1 MLAYGKVVHSS
12 TNALMLITAAVIGL
26 LITIVAYQYTIGT
39 EQEHQQLVVAQA
51 ATEQRAQLQSSVNST
66 VEILDSI
73 AKLVAHSD
81 KISSQTFKSF
91 TQPIF
96 KRHAELFALHWI
108 PRVSHN
114 NRDQFERLLNAQ
126 GITKGI
132 SSLNTQLNSLVS
144 ASDREV
150 YYPILYSEPYALN
163 HSVIGL
169 DAYSRRL
176 NAEVIDQLLNG
187 SAEFLSTAPFQLVQD
202 EMDSMSVVFFRS
214 VYDLSSSQE
223 KPVLKGF
230 IAALVKPQILLDKQI
245 KADIGLAI
253 KLEDVTSGSGVQIGV
268 TNHQQS
274 KLAGGSYMT
283 EFMVLGRNWSLQ
295 IIGGE
300 EATSGHSSA
309 SLILVFGFLFTLML
323 VVVLSRLMIAHRQ
336 VQLERD
342 RAQSYL
348 DTVDTIMLV
357 LDREGCIKMINRK
370 GCEVLGYNPIELMSK
385 QWFSDSFMVDSR
397 EEQKRFDVLMS
408 SALVDDNLFL
418 SESKVCTR
426 NGLMRLI
433 SWRNN
438 RRFNGKGEVAG
449 VLCSGSDIT
458 EQRHAEL
465 QDKLRSRAMEAT
477 LRGESLSYVLDLV
490 LTGIERQYPGA
501 LCSILLLDK
510 TGKHLLN
517 CAGPSIPEGYKTAIH
532 GVEIGDGVGSC
543 GTAAFRRKRVV
554 VEDIATHPYW
564 SLFKDLAL
572 SHNLR
577 SCWSEPIFGKKDQ
590 LKGTFAIYH
599 EKPSL
604 PSDEDLELITSMA
617 AFISLL
623 IEEFQME
630 ETLLEMANTDGLTGL
645 NNRRKLLESLKGEFV
660 RAKRY
665 DRSFSLCM
673 LDLDYFKKINDQYGH
688 DAGDQVLKAVSDCLV
703 EELRESDIAGR
714 IGGEEFALLLPDTT
728 LSQAAEF
735 SERLRGKVER
745 LSVELRTG
753 EQVTLTTSIGVA
765 EYASAMTLST
775 DILRLADQRLYEAKG
790 NGRNQVSM
798 GA

>member
-1 MLAYGKVVHSS
+1 
-12 TNALMLITAAVIGL
+12 MLITAAVIGL